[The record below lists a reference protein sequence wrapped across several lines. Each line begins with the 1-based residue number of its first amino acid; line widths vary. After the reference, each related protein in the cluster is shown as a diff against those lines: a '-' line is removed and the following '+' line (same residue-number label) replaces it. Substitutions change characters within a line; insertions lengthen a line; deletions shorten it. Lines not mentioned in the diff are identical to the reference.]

1 MFVVELVMQGVRG
14 VRELARL
21 RFQSGFNLV
30 CAGNESGKT
39 TAVDAILHLLF
50 PNGDAGTMDSLVS
63 KHMPDSSRGALVICS
78 DDGAYYRVIQDFR
91 RRAVNLSRYN
101 ASSKEFDLLHKD
113 WDSSAQFMAGL
124 AAGAAE
130 DDFAQVFVYRREHA
144 EGRTAPRVSAGIPL
158 PEDKPDPAAAG
169 RGAAGKEK
177 LAELRET
184 LRKAE
189 EAADAEYRYQ
199 SAKLTLEEIQKKMAA
214 LDETE
219 RKKSEIEAA
228 LADLKGCEN
237 LPENLTQLIEDQER
251 RVSQK
256 LADADDLNGELEAL
270 KMQLERIPSA
280 NVLTGKLFIAGAVLG
295 VLSILA
301 GVFVLTEEYAH
312 YFPIG
317 VILSLILMAVAAYND
332 SRKNAQRKAV
342 QRDREALERELV
354 DLERNFVHEGVAIAA
369 SMRAVGATSTVELRE
384 KADNYRYYRSLRDDL
399 EEGRQRFLGD
409 STPELMREQ
418 YERQRQEADAL
429 EKAARELVHDAV
441 DTYGIRQDIE
451 RLERE
456 PAAEPDPDWGVA
468 VHDRPPDFASTAAD
482 PCRNGFMDELRTA
495 SRVGGIEMEALIPAV
510 EAAAQRNLSAV
521 SGGKYVRIEVSQDGP
536 PVVRGRED
544 RVVGESELSHGAK
557 ALIYFCLRT
566 GLVEALAGKRRL
578 PFILDDALAGFDPAR
593 QQAACQVL
601 RTLGKKTQVLLFT
614 ANPALKLPG
623 EPAAELK

>member
-14 VRELARL
+14 VRELVRL

-30 CAGNESGKT
+30 CAGNEAGKT
-39 TAVDAILHLLF
+39 TAVDSILHLLF
-50 PNGDAGTMDSLVS
+50 PNADAGTLDSLVS
-63 KHMPDSSRGALVICS
+63 KYTPDSSRGALVVCS

-101 ASSKEFDLLHKD
+101 ASTKEFNLLHKD
-113 WDSSAQFMAGL
+113 WESSAQFMAGL
-124 AAGAAE
+124 TAGAAE

-144 EGRTAPRVSAGIPL
+144 HGRTAPRVAAAIPA
-158 PEDKPDPAAAG
+158 PADKPDTAAAG
-169 RGAAGKEK
+169 RGGAVREK

-199 SAKLTLEEIQKKMAA
+199 SAKLTLDEIRKKMAT

-219 RKKSEIEAA
+219 RKKSEIESA
-228 LADLKGCEN
+228 LADLKGCET

-256 LADADDLNGELEAL
+256 LADADELNGELAGL
-270 KMQLERIPSA
+270 KMQLERIPPA
-280 NVLTGKLFIAGAVLG
+280 NVLTGKLFIAGAALG

-317 VILSLILMAVAAYND
+317 VILSLVLMAVAAYND
-332 SRKNAQRKAV
+332 TRKNAQRRAV
-342 QRDREALERELV
+342 RRDKEALEQELIA
-354 DLERNFVHEGVAIAA
+354 LERNFVHEGGAIAA
-369 SMRAVGATSTVELRE
+369 SMRAVGAASTVELKE
-384 KADNYRYYRSLRDDL
+384 KADNYRYYHSLRDDL
-399 EEGRQRFLGD
+399 EEGRQRVLGD
-409 STPELMREQ
+409 LTPELLQQQ
-418 YERQRQEADAL
+418 YEKQRQETEAL
-429 EKAARELVHDAV
+429 EKAAQELVHDAV
-441 DTYGIRQDIE
+441 DTYSIRQDIE
-451 RLERE
+451 RLEHE
-456 PAAEPDPDWGVA
+456 PSDEPDPDLGA
-468 VHDRPPDFASTAAD
+468 ALHDQLPDFALTAAG
-482 PCRNGFMDELRTA
+482 PMDGWFLGELRAA
-495 SRVGGIEMEALIPAV
+495 SRIGSIEMETLIPAV

-521 SGGKYVRIEVSQDGP
+521 SGGKYVRLEVGQDGP
-536 PVVRGRED
+536 PVVRGRD
-544 RVVGESELSHGAK
+544 DKVVSESELSHGAK
-557 ALIYFCLRT
+557 ALIYFCFRT
-566 GLVEALAGKRRL
+566 GLVEALAGKRRM
-578 PFILDDALAGFDPAR
+578 PFILDDALAGFDPVR

-601 RTLGKKTQVLLFT
+601 RTLGKNTQVVLFT